1 MIRQVKINPTQDIQN
16 PLIKQLKTSSDTFYI
31 PNRSSSSEFI
41 RTIKQ
46 NSPEQVQHVSPIQYI
61 NSTGYAQ
68 LKQNNA
74 VSVNQV
80 VAAPGQNNKHR
91 SLSPCNQSQTSN
103 QVNMVFFNDSIQ
115 NMIHSPLSS
124 TSNSF
129 YSSQN
134 NQQNQNQKKAIQIQ
148 QQQQQLQ
155 NNVNKSGTFSPAQV
169 PLQPLQINNNQI
181 NQQQVQQNPGI
192 QLLKG
197 QQIQQ
202 NIPLQKQTMKLQNQ
216 FQVQSTQQN
225 DQMVFALGGKVN
237 DLSQE
242 IQRLLSLN
250 EKLIQEALSWRQKF
264 ELCNMRKQIL
274 EQELEQRKLMV
285 KTYSQNLLLND
296 EATNMNDTNEKLED
310 SCQSSD
316 HQDAKN
322 YKKAKKQKLSFNQS
336 EQDIP
341 EDSQASE
348 NQGYTEDSTEQIK
361 KKSSKN
367 KKSNKDYNFQH
378 IVKQI
383 SSLENLKKMNRVEDL
398 HQQIQK
404 LIEENQILKQQM
416 RLSGSSDEVFSDSSF
431 VLDEQEE
438 EELRKQQINTEE
450 YYKKM
455 SLKEKIKWKITSLS
469 TRCAKLEKE
478 LTESKVQ
485 SWNLQKQLQSY
496 DSKEDMRGIMLQ
508 KYEQEK
514 STLPV
519 NLPNKIL
526 DQEYNTKSS
535 VTQQKQLYQFLDGNN
550 IFYHQQTNQLTPKSS
565 TNLQPSNQQ
574 YQVNFNFQQG
584 SPKTMNNSNNNKHLF
599 NNQHQNSSLDQQSKQ
614 EGSEYR
620 YHSDQNKTFKKNDSS
635 QDQKSSTSSNSYA
648 KEIIEKA
655 INYAGERYP
664 QINNPSQSVK
674 TIEYNYSQSFQLKSQ
689 SFNSNSNTTKQQIKE
704 NFINSVAESSKQS
717 ESQNQ
722 SGIIPVSQLKNDF
735 KLNNMSKS
743 PNSDKYSEKFLNTQK
758 QVQQQKSQHQFLKQQ
773 KNDENY
779 NNKTLGDLNCQATRD
794 DNYNFSNLE
803 ITTKQYQ
810 SEMQK
815 LAEKQKQQL
824 QKLQEKVHAR
834 EVSIIKE
841 NELMK
846 QESGSK
852 NKFNYEFQNIKKIS
866 ANQKAN
872 ILQYNQNQQSP
883 QSPLSEFQVKCAG
896 GSVNRYQQNA
906 QDVKSQNN
914 QNTSLQDINFQ
925 NSETQVSAYSKM
937 NTALTIQN
945 DHKSNPSTKSYINCS
960 KSEVNIFN
968 SGEQRI
974 FDNNDDLY
982 ASANSESFRVN
993 HSFSD
998 KENQFSSRKKSFQQ
1012 QLSPQFVYQSNDSF
1026 QPNNNY

>member
-1 MIRQVKINPTQDIQN
+1 MIRQVKINPSQDAQN
-16 PLIKQLKTSSDTFYI
+16 PIIKQLKTSSDTFYV

-61 NSTGYAQ
+61 NTTGYAQ
-68 LKQNNA
+68 LKQNN
-74 VSVNQV
+74 VVNANQII
-80 VAAPGQNNKHR
+80 AAPGQRDKHR
-91 SLSPCNQSQTSN
+91 SLSPCNQSHTSN

-124 TSNSF
+124 ASNSF

-134 NQQNQNQKKAIQIQ
+134 NQQNQNQKKGLYIQ
-148 QQQQQLQ
+148 QQQQ
-155 NNVNKSGTFSPAQV
+155 NNINKSSTFSPSHV
-169 PLQPLQINNNQI
+169 PLQPLSINNNQI
-181 NQQQVQQNPGI
+181 NQQQIQQNPGI

-202 NIPLQKQTMKLQNQ
+202 NIPLQKQPLKLQNQ

-296 EATNMNDTNEKLED
+296 EAANMNDTDEKLEE
-310 SCQSSD
+310 SCQSFE

-322 YKKAKKQKLSFNQS
+322 YKKTKKQKLSINQS
-336 EQDIP
+336 EQGTP
-341 EDSQASE
+341 SDSQASE
-348 NQGYTEDSTEQIK
+348 NQEYIEDSTEQIK
-361 KKSSKN
+361 KKSNKN

-383 SSLENLKKMNRVEDL
+383 SSLESLKKMNRVEDL

-416 RLSGSSDEVFSDSSF
+416 RISGGSDEVFSDSSF

-438 EELRKQQINTEE
+438 EELRKQQINTDE

-496 DSKEDMRGIMLQ
+496 DSKEDMKGIMLQ
-508 KYEQEK
+508 KYELEK
-514 STLPV
+514 SSQLV

-526 DQEYNTKSS
+526 DQDYNIKSS
-535 VTQQKQLYQFLDGNN
+535 VNQQKQLYQFLVGNN

-565 TNLQPSNQQ
+565 TNLQLSNQQ
-574 YQVNFNFQQG
+574 YHVNFNFQQG
-584 SPKTMNNSNNNKHLF
+584 SPKTISGSNNNKHLY
-599 NNQHQNSSLDQQSKQ
+599 NNQHQNTSLDQQSKQ
-614 EGSEYR
+614 ESSEYR
-620 YHSDQNKTFKKNDSS
+620 YHSDQNKTYKKTDSQ

-664 QINNPSQSVK
+664 QVNNPSQSVK

-689 SFNSNSNTTKQQIKE
+689 NFNSNSNTAKQQIKE
-704 NFINSVAESSKQS
+704 NFINSIAESSKQT

-722 SGIIPVSQLKNDF
+722 SVIIPVSQLNNDF

-743 PNSDKYSEKFLNTQK
+743 PNSEKYSEKFLNTQK
-758 QVQQQKSQHQFLKQQ
+758 QAQQQKPQYQFLKPS

-779 NNKTLGDLNCQATRD
+779 NNKTLSDLNCQATRD
-794 DNYNFSNLE
+794 DSYNFSNLE
-803 ITTKQYQ
+803 ITTQQYQ

-872 ILQYNQNQQSP
+872 ILQFNPAQQSP
-883 QSPLSEFQVKCAG
+883 QSPLTEFQAKSIG
-896 GSVNRYQQNA
+896 GSVNRYQQNI

-914 QNTSLQDINFQ
+914 QNTSIQDINFL
-925 NSETQVSAYSKM
+925 NSDTQVSVFSKM

-945 DHKSNPSTKSYINCS
+945 DHKSNPSTKSHINCS

-968 SGEQRI
+968 SGEQKI

-982 ASANSESFRVN
+982 ASASSESFRVN

>member
-1 MIRQVKINPTQDIQN
+1 MIRQVKINPSQDVQN
-16 PLIKQLKTSSDTFYI
+16 PLIKQLKTSSDTFYV

-61 NSTGYAQ
+61 NTTGYAQ
-68 LKQNNA
+68 LKQNNL
-74 VSVNQV
+74 VNANQII
-80 VAAPGQNNKHR
+80 AAPGQRDKHR

-134 NQQNQNQKKAIQIQ
+134 NQQNQNQKKGLQIQ
-148 QQQQQLQ
+148 QQQQT
-155 NNVNKSGTFSPAQV
+155 NINKSNTFSPAHV

-181 NQQQVQQNPGI
+181 NQQQIQQNPGI

-202 NIPLQKQTMKLQNQ
+202 NIPLQKQPLKLQNQ

-296 EATNMNDTNEKLED
+296 EATNMNDTDEKLEE
-310 SCQSSD
+310 SCQSLE

-322 YKKAKKQKLSFNQS
+322 YKKAKKQKLSINQS
-336 EQDIP
+336 EQDSP
-341 EDSQASE
+341 DDSQASE
-348 NQGYTEDSTEQIK
+348 NQEYIEDSTEQIK
-361 KKSSKN
+361 KRSNKN

-383 SSLENLKKMNRVEDL
+383 SSLESLKKMNRVEDL

-416 RLSGSSDEVFSDSSF
+416 RISGGSDEVFSDSSF

-438 EELRKQQINTEE
+438 EELRKQQINTDE

-496 DSKEDMRGIMLQ
+496 DSKEDMKGIMLQ

-514 STLPV
+514 QSQPISQ
-519 NLPNKIL
+519 PNRIL
-526 DQEYNTKSS
+526 DQELNTKSS
-535 VTQQKQLYQFLDGNN
+535 VNQQKQLYQFLDGNN

-565 TNLQPSNQQ
+565 TNLPLSNQQ
-574 YQVNFNFQQG
+574 YHVNFNFQQG
-584 SPKTMNNSNNNKHLF
+584 SPKTANNSNNNKNVY
-599 NNQHQNSSLDQQSKQ
+599 NNQHQNSSQDQQSKQ

-620 YHSDQNKTFKKNDSS
+620 YHSDQNKVFKKTDSQ

-655 INYAGERYP
+655 TNYAGERYP

-689 SFNSNSNTTKQQIKE
+689 SFNSNSNTNKQ
-704 NFINSVAESSKQS
+704 NFVNSIAESSKQT
-717 ESQNQ
+717 ESLNQ

-743 PNSDKYSEKFLNTQK
+743 PNSEKYSEKFLNTQK
-758 QVQQQKSQHQFLKQQ
+758 QVQQQKSQYQFQKQQ
-773 KNDENY
+773 KNDDNY
-779 NNKTLGDLNCQATRD
+779 NNKTMSDLNCQATRD
-794 DNYNFSNLE
+794 DSYNFSNLE
-803 ITTKQYQ
+803 VTTKQYQ

-841 NELMK
+841 NELMR

-872 ILQYNQNQQSP
+872 ILQFNQNQQSP
-883 QSPLSEFQVKCAG
+883 QSPLSEFQAKSIG

-906 QDVKSQNN
+906 QDVKGQNN

-925 NSETQVSAYSKM
+925 NSDTQASAFSKM

-945 DHKSNPSTKSYINCS
+945 EYKSNPSTKSHFNCS

-968 SGEQRI
+968 SGEQKI

-993 HSFSD
+993 HSFSE

-1012 QLSPQFVYQSNDSF
+1012 QLSPQFVYQSSDSF
-1026 QPNNNY
+1026 QPSNNY